1 MRVCIHM
8 SHTHTNRHTHFTDR
22 ERERRH
28 CMYVQPLCMCMHD
41 APKNQIGVCQNRSS
55 CLLATE
61 PAAHPKHLIV
71 NPDRQLVQ
79 YDCCPLQV
87 REVIAPDQFAYKGP
101 AHRRD
106 IDDCDDKSHDCCF
119 KFVDT
124 TAAIFLAH
132 RRGLGEHNHD
142 AHKERQELGNQGE
155 ALQTIE
161 AGGAER
167 PVGHVDHEEDER
179 DLEKQNI
186 K

>member
-1 MRVCIHM
+1 
-8 SHTHTNRHTHFTDR
+8 
-22 ERERRH
+22 
-28 CMYVQPLCMCMHD
+28 MYVQPLCVCMHD
-41 APKNQIGVCQNRSS
+41 APRHTQIGFNGCPNRP
-55 CLLATE
+55 LGLGTE

-71 NPDRQLVQ
+71 NPDRPLVQ
-79 YDCCPLQV
+79 YDFCPLQV
-87 REVIAPDQFAYKGP
+87 REVIAPDEFAQKGP
-101 AHRRD
+101 AQRRD

-119 KFVDT
+119 RFVDT

-155 ALQTIE
+155 ALQAIE

-167 PVGHVDHEEDER
+167 PVGHVDHKEDER

-186 K
+186 KRSIVFSNIYPAFLSSLEH